1 MAAPSDRDYWNH
13 NTAYHPWLVGIGAEH
28 RGDVLDV
35 GCGDGLLAQRLA
47 PVSRS
52 VTGIDPDPAAIGRA
66 ADRLASV
73 RHVTVSHGDFR
84 DYHPGAHRSDL
95 ITFVASLHH
104 MDLRASLVKARD
116 LLTPTGEIAVVGC
129 SANKTVRDWIWSAMC
144 VPAARIGSWLHSET
158 RNVGVV
164 VQDPKRVSTRSAT
177 LSTRY
182 CPGRRCDGRSTVATF
197 CGGPEAELSGQFRL
211 DLVGDRGG
219 LRDSGVLLRLA
230 RLDVEDQV
238 GG

>member
-1 MAAPSDRDYWNH
+1 MAAPNDRDYWNH
-13 NTAYHPWLVGIGAEH
+13 NTAYHPWVVGIAAEH

-73 RHVTVSHGDFR
+73 RYVTVSHGDFQ
-84 DYHPGAHRSDL
+84 DYQPGARRFDL

-129 SANKTVRDWIWSAMC
+129 CANKTVRDWVWSAMC

-158 RNVGVV
+158 RDIGVA
-164 VQDPKRVSTRSAT
+164 VQNPQEGLDDIRSMVDEVLPRASSRRA
-177 LSTRY
+177 LYYRY
-182 CPGRRCDGRSTVATF
+182 
-197 CGGPEAELSGQFRL
+197 
-211 DLVGDRGG
+211 
-219 LRDSGVLLRLA
+219 LLRWTM
-230 RLDVEDQV
+230 R
-238 GG
+238 

>member
-1 MAAPSDRDYWNH
+1 MAAPTDRDYWNH
-13 NTAYHPWLVGIGAEH
+13 NTAYHPWLVGIACEH

-73 RHVTVSHGDFR
+73 RHVTVSRGDFR
-84 DYHPGAHRSDL
+84 DYQPGAHRFDL

-104 MDLRASLVKARD
+104 MDLRASLVKARG

-129 SANKTVRDWIWSAMC
+129 SANKTVRDWFWSAMC
-144 VPAARIGSWLHSET
+144 VPGARIGSWLHSET
-158 RNVGVV
+158 RDIGVV
-164 VQDPKRVSTRSAT
+164 VRDPRE
-177 LSTRY
+177 
-182 CPGRRCDGRSTVATF
+182 G
-197 CGGPEAELSGQFRL
+197 L
-211 DLVGDRGG
+211 DDIRTLVGEVLPGASVRRA
-219 LRDSGVLLRLA
+219 LYYRYLLRWTM
-230 RLDVEDQV
+230 R
-238 GG
+238 